1 MIDNRLIMGQRIKE
15 RRKLA
20 NLSQT
25 ELGNKIGVS
34 FGTISK
40 YESGDIKSIDA
51 TILNDIA
58 KITNTDVNYF
68 LLNTDIPNSEEKI
81 QIAASMKDGLDISD
95 MDEDEKKFIN
105 DFVKMVRKKNN
116 NN

>member
-1 MIDNRLIMGQRIKE
+1 MVDNRLIMGQRIKE

-51 TILNDIA
+51 TILNNIA

-68 LLNTDIPNSEEKI
+68 LLNTDIPNSEEKLT
-81 QIAASMKDGLDISD
+81 IAASMKNGLDISD
-95 MDEDEKKFIN
+95 MTDDEKKFIN
-105 DFVKMVRKKNN
+105 DFVKMVRKKKN
-116 NN
+116 